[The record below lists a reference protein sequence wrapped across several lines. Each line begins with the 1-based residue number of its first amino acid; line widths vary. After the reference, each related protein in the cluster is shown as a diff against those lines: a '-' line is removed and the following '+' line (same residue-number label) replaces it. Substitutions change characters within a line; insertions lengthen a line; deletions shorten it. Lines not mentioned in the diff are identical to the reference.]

1 MILLFAEIFR
11 NQKNAPN
18 VSAFGARREFLVM
31 MIFRKIFPKFKVLVF
46 YRFFFGLKD
55 FAGFGVDFVFVLIAA
70 AYKFHFVN
78 VDSVIII
85 EFDFSITTSEA
96 VSFAC
101 SIAISCALFA
111 VM

>member
-11 NQKNAPN
+11 NQKRPER
-18 VSAFGARREFLVM
+18 FGVRGKEGIFGNDD
-31 MIFRKIFPKFKVLVF
+31 FRKIFPKFKVLVF